1 MTDLLERYLAA
12 VTRALPAAQR
22 ADIVA
27 ELRDELLT
35 KVELREEAAGRPL
48 DRDEMEAV
56 LLEFGNPLIV
66 AGRYRQVQHLVG
78 PEIFPLWW
86 AALKVTLA
94 IVAAIYVVA
103 TVVGLA
109 FVGGSLPA
117 EAELPDLMGALVTT
131 FGAVTLAA
139 VVIERLNLQR
149 FVYRWRPRQLPAVAA
164 KTKSLFERMVELAM
178 SLVFVLW
185 WTGAIHFRDWI
196 PSFGA
201 LVVRMAPVWAAYFWP
216 ILLYSVYEIVMHL
229 VALARPG
236 AARLNA
242 GLALV
247 RVLAGTVIVADLV
260 RGADRLLTVSSSALS
275 PEALAKA
282 QAGFDSGMR
291 LGLAATVAIFV
302 ILDVVEAWRLW
313 QAMRAAT
320 APIST
325 GTPEAAR

>member
-12 VTRALPAAQR
+12 VARGLPAAQR

-35 KVELREEAAGRPL
+35 KIELREEAAGRPL
-48 DRDEMEAV
+48 DRDEMETV
-56 LLEFGNPLIV
+56 LLEFGHPLIV
-66 AGRYRQVQHLVG
+66 AGRYRSVQHLVG

-94 IVAAIYVVA
+94 VIGSIYVVA
-103 TVVGLA
+103 VVLGIV
-109 FVGGSLPA
+109 FVDGRLPDH
-117 EAELPDLMGALVTT
+117 ELPGLVSALITA

-139 VVIERLNLQR
+139 VVIEQLNLQR
-149 FVYRWRPRQLPAVAA
+149 FAYRWRPRQLPTAGA
-164 KTKSLFERMVELAM
+164 KAKSPFERMIELGM
-178 SLVFVLW
+178 SVVFVLW
-185 WTGAIHFRDWI
+185 WTGMIHFRDWI
-196 PSFGA
+196 PAFGV
-201 LVVRMAPVWAAYFWP
+201 LVVKMAPVWTAYFWP
-216 ILLYSVYEIVMHL
+216 ILLYALYEVAMHL
-229 VALARPG
+229 IALARPG

-320 APIST
+320 GPVS
-325 GTPEAAR
+325 ARALETAR